1 MAIAAEG
8 YRSAADAPAEAL
20 PVAEVMTEE
29 LSLRSENV
37 KTFQTDDGGYI
48 ATLYDEPV
56 HYYEDAQWKEIDNSL
71 VPVPAPAS
79 AGTPAAQTAASAQP
93 VSYVENAANSF
104 KVQLPSELAAD
115 KPVVVTCKGHT
126 LAFRLPAVASTPGE
140 VAPAADEEE
149 RQQAYA
155 QALLAA
161 EDEEARRQL
170 AQENAALVPNQ
181 QASILYENAIAST
194 DIAYEV
200 SGQKLKESLIFES
213 VPAQPRFVFHFTYTG
228 LTPVVQEFG
237 EVHFYAAGE
246 EEPIFVVEAPYMYD
260 AGDALT
266 MAVDV
271 AVEPTDTGCLYTLT
285 PDAGWLR
292 DPARVYPV
300 TLDPTVTTPTDATKI
315 EDCGVNASDPYVNY
329 RTVDRIYVGSNLSG
343 SQAFESRM
351 YVRFERIASIP
362 TTAFIYNATMY
373 LDHYPTASYQTAVN
387 NTLDVYDAGSF
398 GWTSYMTWNTQKDYA
413 FTNRV
418 TSRVSDKSQSI
429 ESFNITSLAR
439 EWYRT
444 TDRDNSLVIKPR
456 TLDTAK
462 TNRTC
467 FCSSDVGLSSQ
478 NKRPR
483 VTIEYYTGSPTA
495 GIESNACYFI
505 RSVYSGKYA
514 DAHLGTGGG
523 SGSALKQYTY
533 TGAKNQQFQVQYLGA
548 DLYSFIPQHNTSL
561 RIDVPNA
568 GDEDGLNLQLY
579 TANSTKAQMFR
590 IQANGDGSYRISPLC
605 SGSGRVMDVEGPST
619 ADAANLQIWTWYP
632 TANQMRW
639 IFEKI
644 QYGNGGSYRQ
654 VNTSKPNC
662 FGYALFVNEDV
673 TPNPLFWP
681 DSHYTEDFSD
691 KFEGAINSEA
701 VSCRRIASYIA
712 PIQANEY
719 RLAVRVPN
727 GLDGEHN
734 YHVIYQLSDGTWAG
748 KDSTAPSQHFGKGN
762 PSISPEMWSND
773 AYSPSAGTI
782 YFAVRRW

>member
-1 MAIAAEG
+1 M
-8 YRSAADAPAEAL
+8 
-20 PVAEVMTEE
+20 
-29 LSLRSENV
+29 
-37 KTFQTDDGGYI
+37 
-48 ATLYDEPV
+48 
-56 HYYEDAQWKEIDNSL
+56 
-71 VPVPAPAS
+71 
-79 AGTPAAQTAASAQP
+79 
-93 VSYVENAANSF
+93 
-104 KVQLPSELAAD
+104 
-115 KPVVVTCKGHT
+115 
-126 LAFRLPAVASTPGE
+126 
-140 VAPAADEEE
+140 
-149 RQQAYA
+149 
-155 QALLAA
+155 
-161 EDEEARRQL
+161 
-170 AQENAALVPNQ
+170 
-181 QASILYENAIAST
+181 
-194 DIAYEV
+194 
-200 SGQKLKESLIFES
+200 
-213 VPAQPRFVFHFTYTG
+213 
-228 LTPVVQEFG
+228 
-237 EVHFYAAGE
+237 
-246 EEPIFVVEAPYMYD
+246 
-260 AGDALT
+260 
-266 MAVDV
+266 
-271 AVEPTDTGCLYTLT
+271 
-285 PDAGWLR
+285 
-292 DPARVYPV
+292 
-300 TLDPTVTTPTDATKI
+300 
-315 EDCGVNASDPYVNY
+315 
-329 RTVDRIYVGSNLSG
+329 
-343 SQAFESRM
+343 
-351 YVRFERIASIP
+351 
-362 TTAFIYNATMY
+362 
-373 LDHYPTASYQTAVN
+373 
-387 NTLDVYDAGSF
+387 
-398 GWTSYMTWNTQKDYA
+398 
-413 FTNRV
+413 
-418 TSRVSDKSQSI
+418 
-429 ESFNITSLAR
+429 
-439 EWYRT
+439 
-444 TDRDNSLVIKPR
+444 
-456 TLDTAK
+456 
-462 TNRTC
+462 
-467 FCSSDVGLSSQ
+467 
-478 NKRPR
+478 
-483 VTIEYYTGSPTA
+483 
-495 GIESNACYFI
+495 
-505 RSVYSGKYA
+505 